1 MGQEAQRQSFIVRVW
16 LEETAEEA
24 GEAAWRGC
32 VTCVP
37 NGTQQYIQ
45 DLDEIPRF
53 IAPYLVAMGVRLGE
67 RPRIQR
73 WLEKLRIHLDHKRRV
88 SGTGDR

>member
-24 GEAAWRGC
+24 GRAAWRGS

-37 NGTQQYIQ
+37 NGARRYIQ
-45 DLDEIPRF
+45 DLDEISRF
-53 IAPYLVAMGVRLGE
+53 IAPYLETMGVKLKKHRRL
-67 RPRIQR
+67 QR
-73 WLEKLRIHLDHKRRV
+73 WLEKLK
-88 SGTGDR
+88 T